1 MNSILNSTCEE
12 QIQCWN
18 NHLTECNNSVF
29 TANNSN
35 VYMPY
40 LTETNNNLI
49 YSDYNLKLLPNQSTI
64 PDFTCSP
71 NLISIINSN
80 PSFINDTSQCQPQQQ
95 QTLSLG
101 LTSNIPQNG
110 NSYFQRVLSNTNMN
124 NSVTN
129 ILPTDS
135 SSHFNSL
142 DMLNNFIS
150 FINTPTTLTTN
161 IFTSNQLIP
170 NQPCGRPIATT
181 RSLNSA
187 AAVGQPIGEA
197 MIQFVTELSAQTVC
211 EQKHKSIFTK
221 YGLPIPVGVYVDV
234 IQCTREDLNQL
245 LSNMSRN
252 IGIFTNNLISS
263 SSTSRLSNLINPI
276 IFTQLHHF
284 DDITPMLKS
293 SIPLQSG
300 YGIEQTNFLRIKSPE
315 FRLNPFISNEELN
328 SFNVPPPTSNLPN
341 YITGINSTFSF
352 PTPLID
358 NNITNALIQCTPP
371 LSNMLGFQIPNLI
384 YQTSIPNFFTNNS
397 MLNNNESTELLS
409 TSIPYLT
416 NCHKNKDNII
426 NNGYNLS
433 EFKGNSDWTNSWS
446 NNRNAEQITIMNS
459 PEMQV
464 YKTNHLVASKTENKP
479 IIVTVQGFPKEM
491 TTSDFTK
498 WLEKKI
504 NNVKILSVQFE
515 HSLLNEISNGFA
527 KVYLQNNSDA
537 ELIVQE
543 FNNTI
548 LNNSRISAQ
557 IN

>member
-1 MNSILNSTCEE
+1 
-12 QIQCWN
+12 
-18 NHLTECNNSVF
+18 
-29 TANNSN
+29 
-35 VYMPY
+35 
-40 LTETNNNLI
+40 
-49 YSDYNLKLLPNQSTI
+49 
-64 PDFTCSP
+64 
-71 NLISIINSN
+71 
-80 PSFINDTSQCQPQQQ
+80 
-95 QTLSLG
+95 
-101 LTSNIPQNG
+101 
-110 NSYFQRVLSNTNMN
+110 
-124 NSVTN
+124 
-129 ILPTDS
+129 
-135 SSHFNSL
+135 
-142 DMLNNFIS
+142 
-150 FINTPTTLTTN
+150 
-161 IFTSNQLIP
+161 
-170 NQPCGRPIATT
+170 
-181 RSLNSA
+181 
-187 AAVGQPIGEA
+187 
-197 MIQFVTELSAQTVC
+197 
-211 EQKHKSIFTK
+211 
-221 YGLPIPVGVYVDV
+221 
-234 IQCTREDLNQL
+234 
-245 LSNMSRN
+245 
-252 IGIFTNNLISS
+252 
-263 SSTSRLSNLINPI
+263 
-276 IFTQLHHF
+276 
-284 DDITPMLKS
+284 
-293 SIPLQSG
+293 
-300 YGIEQTNFLRIKSPE
+300 
-315 FRLNPFISNEELN
+315 
-328 SFNVPPPTSNLPN
+328 
-341 YITGINSTFSF
+341 
-352 PTPLID
+352 
-358 NNITNALIQCTPP
+358 
-371 LSNMLGFQIPNLI
+371 
-384 YQTSIPNFFTNNS
+384 